1 MDKSSFISTKKLY
14 HYTSFE
20 SAIKIIAT
28 NTLRFGK
35 LEAMN
40 DINEA
45 YRSIFYGEGLSITE
59 KDVKNALQ
67 EYQQLSFTMD
77 KKSTPGYSIS
87 AMWGHYAKKGCG
99 VCLVFD
105 SNAIKRLV
113 DTDKSSW
120 CGKIKYSKNYDGS
133 MAVTDNDIHKFLN
146 DKHQEIFFIKTQDWA
161 YEQEWRV
168 VKRVGCT
175 DNHTLNIGDSLIGI
189 ILYASESTKSDDSIF
204 NSPEAENLTKL
215 APQTPIFGFGQWN
228 GEPILKNANG
238 EDWAKRDDSN
248 WKLDV

>member
-1 MDKSSFISTKKLY
+1 MKKSTFVTTNKLY

-28 NTLRFGK
+28 NTLRFGR

-45 YRSIFYGEGLSITE
+45 YRSIFYGEGLTITE
-59 KDVKNALQ
+59 KDVENALR

-77 KKSTPGYSIS
+77 EDSTYGYSIS

-105 SNAIKRLV
+105 FNAIKELV
-113 DTDKSSW
+113 DADKSSW
-120 CGKIKYSKNYDGS
+120 CGKINYSKSFDGS
-133 MAVTDNDIHKFLN
+133 IAVIDNDIHNFLKDN
-146 DKHQEIFFIKTQDWA
+146 YRDIFFTKTPDWT

-168 VKRVGCT
+168 VKRVGRT
-175 DNHTLNIGDSLIGI
+175 DNHTININKSLIGF
-189 ILYASESTKSDDSIF
+189 ILYASESGKSDNCIF
-204 NSPEAENLTKL
+204 SSPEAMILKKI
-215 APQTPIFGFGQWN
+215 APHIPIFGFGQWD
-228 GEPILKNANG
+228 GESILKNEDG

>member
-35 LEAMN
+35 LDAMN

-120 CGKIKYSKNYDGS
+120 CGKINYSKSFDGS
-133 MAVTDNDIHKFLN
+133 IAVIDNDIHKLLN
-146 DKHQEIFFIKTQDWA
+146 DKHQEIFFIKTPDWA

-168 VKRVGCT
+168 VKRVCGT
-175 DNHTLNIGDSLIGI
+175 DNHTLNIDNILIGI

-204 NSPEAENLTKL
+204 SSPEAKSFEKL
-215 APQTPIFGFGQWN
+215 APNIPIFGFGQWN

-238 EDWAKRDDSN
+238 EDWAKIENHDWTIDI
-248 WKLDV
+248 